1 MRKKSCPPALR
12 RAIVCASAR
21 GVRRARGRRGGGRP
35 CGACGACLD
44 AVLQLLHGPVRACDQ
59 RVGGGRVAA
68 LDAYHELLAATSRL
82 RTVLLRLL
90 LPAPLLHP
98 PSLDIMSNLSARGV
112 DYWFWNRLHK
122 AVHPPPAAAG
132 DWRACSGPGV
142 FHYSFIELWRPPCA
156 AVAELATLMVTAQR
170 RLARVLPLL
179 RASSAALDV
188 VCVAATRPRTWW
200 PQFVSRRQ
208 PCASRCE
215 CTSDKEGTR
224 GQVIS
229 ALEIVISARE
239 RDGGGGY
246 RDGARA
252 LTWHRTP
259 AAQ

>member
-1 MRKKSCPPALR
+1 MPALG
-12 RAIVCASAR
+12 RAFLGAAWTRCGSRATQ
-21 GVRRARGRRGGGRP
+21 VRRDAPGGGR
-35 CGACGACLD
+35 CAAGGANWSLAGSTTRARCETDVLRHPGRPPFLQTFAGWPWEGHTDAESISAAASVVDSLPVFDVRLAHSLGRCAGAACRD
-44 AVLQLLHGPVRACDQ
+44 AA
-59 RVGGGRVAA
+59 AA

-208 PCASRCE
+208 PCR
-215 CTSDKEGTR
+215 
-224 GQVIS
+224 
-229 ALEIVISARE
+229 
-239 RDGGGGY
+239 
-246 RDGARA
+246 
-252 LTWHRTP
+252 
-259 AAQ
+259 